1 MLDIKEKPRIFVS
14 VNTEYM
20 LITIDGTPYKK
31 ELTDDFLIFIN
42 QQIAQTMKERK
53 YVNAKDNI

>member
-1 MLDIKEKPRIFVS
+1 MKEEPRIFVS

-31 ELTDDFLIFIN
+31 ELTDDFLILYF
-42 QQIAQTMKERK
+42 
-53 YVNAKDNI
+53 

>member
-1 MLDIKEKPRIFVS
+1 MKEEPRIFVS

-20 LITIDGTPYKK
+20 LIIIDGTPYKK

>member
-1 MLDIKEKPRIFVS
+1 MKKEPRIFVS